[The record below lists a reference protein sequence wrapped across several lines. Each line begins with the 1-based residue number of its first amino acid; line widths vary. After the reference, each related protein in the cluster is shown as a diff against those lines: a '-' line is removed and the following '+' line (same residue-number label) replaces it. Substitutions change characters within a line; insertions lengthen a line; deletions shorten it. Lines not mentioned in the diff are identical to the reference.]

1 VSATDAVIIGA
12 GHNGLVAAGYLAR
25 AGHSVTV
32 LERRGMVG
40 GAAVTEEFHPGF
52 RNSVCSYVV
61 SLLNPAVIEDLELGR
76 YGLEIMDGADC
87 TLQPGR
93 EPGGGCFFPDD
104 ADEYMQVVAS
114 LSGRD
119 AEAFPRFER
128 TLEMAAAMMRQL
140 VAETPPNLG
149 GGLLDLIRAGR
160 LANRLRKL
168 GPEMQTEFMKL
179 MTMSVA
185 EYMDEWFES
194 VELKSQYSQ
203 QAFVGNMVSPYSAG
217 SAFVLIYHFFGEVNG
232 KLGAWGHARGGMG
245 SITQAMAR
253 SAEAHGATIEVDA
266 PVAEVLIED
275 GVARGVR
282 LEDGR
287 ELRAKIVAANT
298 NPKLLFSRLVPEH
311 AVPEAFRRRMDN
323 FRCHSGTLR
332 LNLALDALPRFTCI
346 DHLSDEEQLAR
357 LQGMTLFNGDWQYD
371 EDAYHDA
378 RSRGWSERPI
388 IEMYMPSVID
398 DTLAPPGK
406 HVVSLFCQHFAYALP
421 DGRSWDDE
429 KQKAADHVIDF
440 VAGFAPNL
448 RDVLLGTQVLS
459 PLDLEREYGLVGGDI
474 MHGCLGLDQ
483 LYSMRPVAGYADYR
497 MPVRNLYLCGSGA
510 HPGGGVSG
518 NPGRNAARE
527 MLKDLKRL

>member
-1 VSATDAVIIGA
+1 MSTLDAVIIGA

-25 AGHSVTV
+25 AGRSVTV
-32 LERRGMVG
+32 LERRGAVG

-52 RNSVCSYVV
+52 RNSVCAYVV
-61 SLLNPAVIEDLELGR
+61 SLLNPVVIEDLELHR
-76 YGLEIMDGADC
+76 YGLEIMDGADS
-87 TLQPGR
+87 TLQPGY
-93 EPGGGCFFPDD
+93 EPGSGCFFPDD
-104 ADEYMQVVAS
+104 ADEYMGVVAS
-114 LSGRD
+114 LSAKD
-119 AEAFPRFER
+119 AEVFPRFER
-128 TLEMAAAMMRQL
+128 TLEMAAEMMRQL
-140 VAETPPNLG
+140 VVETPPNLG

-160 LANRLRKL
+160 LANRLRRL
-168 GPEMQTEFMKL
+168 GPAMQAEFMKL

-194 VELKSQYSQ
+194 EELKSQYSQ

-245 SITQAMAR
+245 SISQAMAR

-266 PVAEVLIED
+266 PVAEVLVED

-287 ELRAKIVAANT
+287 EIRAKIVAAGT
-298 NPKLLFSRLVPEH
+298 NPKLLFSKLVP
-311 AVPEAFRRRMDN
+311 ARALPGVFRRRMDN

-332 LNLALDALPRFTCI
+332 MNLALDDLPRFTCI
-346 DHLSDEEQLAR
+346 GHLSDEEQLAR
-357 LQGMTLFNGDWQYD
+357 LQGMTLFNGDWQYC

-378 RSRGWSERPI
+378 RTRGWSERPI

-406 HVVSLFCQHFAYALP
+406 HVVSLFCQHFAYELP
-421 DGRSWDDE
+421 EGRQWDDE
-429 KQKAADHVIDF
+429 KGAAAGHVIDF
-440 VAGFAPNL
+440 VAGYAPNL
-448 RDVLLGTQVLS
+448 RDILVGSQVLT
-459 PLDLEREYGLVGGDI
+459 PLDLERDYGLVGGDI

-483 LYSMRPVAGYADYR
+483 LYSMRPVPGYADYR
-497 MPVRNLYLCGSGA
+497 MPIRHLYLCGSGA

>member
-1 VSATDAVIIGA
+1 VSTTDAIVVGA

-32 LERRGMVG
+32 LERRGIVG
-40 GAAVTEEFHPGF
+40 GAAITEEFLPGF

-61 SLLNPAVIEDLELGR
+61 SLLNPVVIEDLELEK

-87 TLQPGR
+87 TLQPGL
-93 EPGGGCFFPDD
+93 EPGSGCFFPDD
-104 ADEYMQVVAS
+104 ADEYMRVVAS
-114 LSGRD
+114 LSTRD

-128 TLEMAAAMMRQL
+128 ALEMAAQMMREL
-140 VAETPPNLG
+140 VLETPPNIG
-149 GGLLDLIRAGR
+149 GGLLDLIRAGK

-168 GPEMQTEFMKL
+168 GPEMQAEFMKL

-194 VELKSQYSQ
+194 VALKSQYSQ

-245 SITQAMAR
+245 SITQAMRR
-253 SAEAHGATIEVDA
+253 SAEAHGARIEVDA
-266 PVAEVLIED
+266 PVAEVLIEN

-287 ELRAKIVAANT
+287 EMRAKIVAANL
-298 NPKLLFSRLVPEH
+298 NPKLLFSKLVPREKQP
-311 AVPEAFRRRMDN
+311 ADFRRRIDN
-323 FRCHSGTLR
+323 YRCHSGTLR
-332 LNLALDALPRFTCI
+332 MNLALDDLPRFTCI
-346 DHLSDEEQLAR
+346 GHLADGEQLAR
-357 LQGMTLFNGDWQYD
+357 LQGMTLFNGDWQYC

-378 RSRGWSERPI
+378 RSRGWSRRPI
-388 IEMYMPSVID
+388 IEMYMPSAID
-398 DTLAPPGK
+398 DSLAPPGK
-406 HVVSLFCQHFAYALP
+406 HVVSLFCQHFAYELP
-421 DGRSWDDE
+421 EGRDWDEE
-429 KQKAADHVIDF
+429 KAHAADHVLDF
-440 VAGFAPNL
+440 VGEFCPNL
-448 RDVLLGTQVLS
+448 RDILLGAQVLS
-459 PLDLEREYGLVGGDI
+459 PLDLEREYGLVGGCI

-483 LYSMRPVAGYADYR
+483 LYSMRPVPGYADYR
-497 MPVRNLYLCGSGA
+497 MPIDNLYLCGSGA

-527 MLKDLKRL
+527 MIRDLKKL